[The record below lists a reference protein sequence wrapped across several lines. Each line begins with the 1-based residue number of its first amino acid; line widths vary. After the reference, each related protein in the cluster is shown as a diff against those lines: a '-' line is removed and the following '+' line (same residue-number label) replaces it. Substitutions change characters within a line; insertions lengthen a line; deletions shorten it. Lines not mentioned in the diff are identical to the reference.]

1 MSFANVQAEPK
12 KQATNNKS
20 SNNNN
25 PSTDNIHGNNDL
37 DYVIRKTSGQIQ
49 LFSSLIRQFDNQRK
63 LIGSKRDC
71 KHVRDNVDSLR
82 SKISDLEVAIRLLMD
97 NLASS
102 IDNKLCSTQAA
113 QKNSQEVQV
122 QVHRKH
128 VVLKERLSEEFKELC
143 YELKRSVD
151 SYNEAKERVP
161 FHANVEKSAPTE
173 RTPLVASQS
182 NGGQIQT
189 QELINDNIDETDLQY
204 HMLLTQERN
213 RDIQRINDG
222 ILEVNSIF
230 KDIGKLVHQQG
241 QQLDTVE
248 DNILQIHGN
257 SQGAD
262 RELVKAQE
270 YQKKKGK
277 WSCILLVALCIFVL
291 IIVLGILS

>member
-1 MSFANVQAEPK
+1 MSFANIQAEPK
-12 KQATNNKS
+12 KQAANNKS
-20 SNNNN
+20 SSHSN
-25 PSTDNIHGNNDL
+25 SSADSIHDSNDL
-37 DYVIRKTSGQIQ
+37 NYVIRKTSEQVQ

-71 KHVRDNVDSLR
+71 KHVRDNIDSLR
-82 SKISDLEVAIRLLMD
+82 SKISDLEVAIKLLMD

-102 IDNKLCSTQAA
+102 IDKKLGSTQAA
-113 QKNSQEVQV
+113 QKNSEEVQV

-128 VVLKERLSEEFKELC
+128 VVLKERLSGEFKELC
-143 YELKRSVD
+143 YELHRSVD
-151 SYNEAKERVP
+151 AYNEAKNRIP
-161 FHANVEKSAPTE
+161 LHSNIEKSAPTE
-173 RTPLVASQS
+173 RTPLVESQP
-182 NGGQIQT
+182 NDGQIQT
-189 QELINDNIDETDLQY
+189 QELVNDSIDETDLQY

-213 RDIQRINDG
+213 RDIERINDG

-230 KDIGKLVHQQG
+230 KDLGKLVHQQG

-262 RELVKAQE
+262 QELVKAQE
-270 YQKKKGK
+270 YQRKKGK